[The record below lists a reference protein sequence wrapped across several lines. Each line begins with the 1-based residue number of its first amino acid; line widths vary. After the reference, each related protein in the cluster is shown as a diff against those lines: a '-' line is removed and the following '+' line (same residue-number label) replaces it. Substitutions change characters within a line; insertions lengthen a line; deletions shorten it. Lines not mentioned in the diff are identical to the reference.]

1 MKKVLA
7 AALTMALSAGMTM
20 GVLAEDETEMTIT
33 GAQTANVT
41 ATYNAGNKAST
52 IYKIDI
58 SWGSM
63 SFTYNEASKGTW
75 DPDDHVYKDVVTAG
89 WSWDNNAN
97 VIEVTN
103 HSNAGI
109 NVTPSYTAATGYEA
123 VTMGFSSASLL
134 VDSADNGKGTNGAGT
149 AETGTISVTPSGTLP
164 EMEST
169 AQIGTITLTI
179 QEDDGMK
186 YHVGDTVTH
195 NQSAM
200 VVYSV
205 TKDTASLIT
214 KNAMT
219 IPLSGI
225 NDVLKYFG
233 MATADIMQEAYDAE
247 LITLDKDTTY
257 FTANGSYYKL
267 NEEGQLVRTTDQSSN
282 YIAFLTASIDN
293 SKTN

>member
-63 SFTYNEASKGTW
+63 SFTYNEASEGTW

-103 HSNAGI
+103 HSNADI

-134 VDSADNGKGTNGAGT
+134 VDSADNGKGTEGAGT

-164 EMEST
+164 EMESS

>member
-20 GVLAEDETEMTIT
+20 GVLAEDETGMTIT
-33 GAQTANVT
+33 GDQTANVT

-103 HSNAGI
+103 HSNADI

-164 EMEST
+164 EMESS